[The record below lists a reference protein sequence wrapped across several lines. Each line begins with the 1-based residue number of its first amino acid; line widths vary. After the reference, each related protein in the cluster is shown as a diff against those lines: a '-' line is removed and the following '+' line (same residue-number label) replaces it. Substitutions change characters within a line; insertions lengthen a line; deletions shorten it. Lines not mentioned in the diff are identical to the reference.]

1 MSTDTPRKSRA
12 SVLPPLDRRV
22 LLGFVV
28 TLLIVFFAMWLASAD
43 FMAGARMFPR
53 FVGIIGLLASAAAL
67 WRVWTG
73 KEPMDGVGQTLPG
86 ADEQTHESYVKALKL
101 LAGIALYY
109 VGILLVGFLIASAAY
124 LIVFA
129 RCYREPFR
137 QSVIVA
143 VICVSIV
150 YVLDKT
156 FELFLPKGLLLAA
169 LF

>member
-1 MSTDTPRKSRA
+1 MSEDTPRKMRA

-28 TLLIVFFAMWLASAD
+28 TLLVVFFAMWLASAE

-53 FVGIIGLLASAAAL
+53 FVGAIGLLASAAAL

-73 KEPMDGVGQTLPG
+73 KEPMHGVGQTLPEP
-86 ADEQTHESYVKALKL
+86 DEQSHESYVKALRVL
-101 LAGIALYY
+101 MGIALYY
-109 VGILLVGFLIASAAY
+109 AGILLAGFLIASAAY

-143 VICVSIV
+143 VICVAAV
-150 YVLDKT
+150 YVLDRT
-156 FELFLPKGLLLAA
+156 FDLFLPRGLLWAA